1 MTNWTAMPYE
11 RLEAF
16 QAVKELLRIVR
27 EAKIADPHLRDQALR
42 AAKSACLNTAEA
54 AGRWTAADQKRVFGI
69 ARGEAMEAAAAM
81 EIAAVAGDCNL
92 ASAEAATQAG
102 RKANALLTGLIRR

>member
-11 RLEAF
+11 RLQAF
-16 QAVKELLRIVR
+16 QATKELLRIVR

-81 EIAAVAGDCNL
+81 EIAAAAGDCSL
-92 ASAEAATQAG
+92 ASAQAAVEAD